1 MMEKGVDAGS
11 DSHANEFNLCMG
23 CLYPVA
29 NGGHIVD
36 FSNRGKINSKIVQPI
51 SKCGN
56 SNSVSEKKISLTP
69 SPISH
74 VMKIGQINKFLRMFP
89 KGEVGSI
96 FIFGGRLYK
105 IDAITQTTLTDVLKD
120 SLAGYGAENEETFKL
135 MWNRTY
141 ISYPFDD
148 PKVRERTLYSHSITE
163 IDPKKEYA
171 MNKPI

>member
-1 MMEKGVDAGS
+1 
-11 DSHANEFNLCMG
+11 
-23 CLYPVA
+23 
-29 NGGHIVD
+29 
-36 FSNRGKINSKIVQPI
+36 
-51 SKCGN
+51 
-56 SNSVSEKKISLTP
+56 
-69 SPISH
+69 
-74 VMKIGQINKFLRMFP
+74 MFP

-120 SLAGYGAENEETFKL
+120 SLAGYGAENEEAFKL

-141 ISYPFDD
+141 LSYPFDD